1 MHMKFL
7 FIHFYLFSLFL
18 CNQNLQGQQ
27 PTSPRDIQDIKE
39 LVKKEDFESLS
50 RFLKANDIMIVK
62 SNLNYNH
69 GSYYVIAD
77 IECEKKLSS
86 YKSKPGKYHEEIENI
101 EKINIEYHEED
112 DYKKLKI
119 SQKYWTIENEF
130 FGYFADWRQM
140 NWTYVCLGERNN
152 KLEIDNG
159 MDLSFWDNNL
169 KSVSKDAIDLKSHMI
184 WNGNLG
190 HPFSKYKK
198 IYFRNFNES
207 LGIRRNYSC
216 QISSPI
222 SNSEYNL
229 YLADTAYYFSLNMED
244 FYPKY
249 SKDYNTTSTK
259 FKSISLIKAGK
270 TYYVNISISGNK
282 KKYVLDSG
290 ASDVTI
296 DESTYKQLRQSGIIE
311 VKHKLPDG
319 EYQIA
324 DGSSKTYRR
333 TILPEISIGTL
344 NIKDVVA
351 TIVPDGQPLLLGKS
365 FLDNFKTWKI
375 DNSKNILIIEVQ

>member
-1 MHMKFL
+1 MHKNFL
-7 FIHFYLFSLFL
+7 LIYFYIVSLFL
-18 CNQNLQGQQ
+18 CNQNLLGQQ
-27 PTSPRDIQDIKE
+27 PTSPSDIQDIKE

-50 RFLKANDIMIVK
+50 RFLTANDIKIIK

-77 IECEKKLSS
+77 IECEKKLPS
-86 YKSKPGKYHEEIENI
+86 YKSKPGKYHDEIENI
-101 EKINIEYHEED
+101 EKIIIEYHEED
-112 DYKKLKI
+112 DYKKLTI
-119 SQKYWTIENEF
+119 SQQYWTIESEF

-152 KLEIDNG
+152 ILEIDNG
-159 MDLSFWDNNL
+159 MNLPFWDNNL
-169 KSVSKDAIDLKSHMI
+169 KSVSKDKIDLKSHMI

-190 HPFSKYKK
+190 HPFSIYKK
-198 IYFRNFNES
+198 IYFRNLNEN
-207 LGIRRNYSC
+207 LGTRRNYSC
-216 QISSPI
+216 QLSSPI

-229 YLADTAYYFSLNMED
+229 YLADTAYYFSLKMED
-244 FYPKY
+244 YYPKFF
-249 SKDYNTTSTK
+249 KEDNTTSAN
-259 FKSISLIKAGK
+259 FKSINLIKSGK
-270 TYYVNISISGNK
+270 TYYVNISIGGKK

-296 DESTYKQLRQSGIIE
+296 DESTYKQLRQSGIIK

-333 TILPEISIGTL
+333 TLLPEISIGTL
-344 NIKDVVA
+344 KIIDVVT